1 MRVNQAA
8 ARTQAT
14 CASWT
19 RDRRAFL
26 PQRRCRCQNRPE
38 TAAGTAR
45 EGQKWDVS
53 GIVSGIASASDSGSI
68 PSARALL
75 YLPPRPLLPS
85 SQPPFPLCR
94 NQWVLPHPG
103 TPPLSSST
111 IYRFHRHPSPP
122 QPSLS
127 FFTPLCCA
135 AHEHLPAV
143 APATTA
149 AAFVTRS
156 HYLPPAAQL
165 SGDGGVASNP
175 LRPS

>member
-45 EGQKWDVS
+45 EGQRWDVS

-94 NQWVLPHPG
+94 NQWVLPPSRHTASLLLHHLSSPP
-103 TPPLSSST
+103 PPLSSST
-111 IYRFHRHPSPP
+111 IYRFLRHPSPP
-122 QPSLS
+122 QPSLL
-127 FFTPLCCA
+127 FFTPHYL
-135 AHEHLPAV
+135 
-143 APATTA
+143 
-149 AAFVTRS
+149 TRS
-156 HYLPPAAQL
+156 PAIPGVPCSIPQISACYLIPFTTL
-165 SGDGGVASNP
+165 
-175 LRPS
+175 

>member
-45 EGQKWDVS
+45 EGQRWDVS

-94 NQWVLPHPG
+94 NQWVLPPSRHTASLLFHHLSLPS
-103 TPPLSSST
+103 PPLSSST
-111 IYRFHRHPSPP
+111 ISFILHPA
-122 QPSLS
+122 L
-127 FFTPLCCA
+127 LCCTRA
-135 AHEHLPAV
+135 SSSCGTRNDRCCVCNALSLPSSRCTV
-143 APATTA
+143 
-149 AAFVTRS
+149 VR
-156 HYLPPAAQL
+156 
-165 SGDGGVASNP
+165 
-175 LRPS
+175 